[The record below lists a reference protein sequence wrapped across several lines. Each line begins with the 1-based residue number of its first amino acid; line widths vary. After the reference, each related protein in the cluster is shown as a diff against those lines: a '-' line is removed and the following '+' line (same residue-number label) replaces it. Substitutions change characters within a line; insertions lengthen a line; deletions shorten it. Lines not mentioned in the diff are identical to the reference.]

1 MNNVNVAKRH
11 VQYKKST
18 LVILAAVLGGCSL
31 MPNYERP
38 SAPVPVAWPDSVKL
52 KATTGLALA
61 DWQHYFP
68 DPRLQALIAAAL
80 ENNRDLRIATARIAE
95 ARAQYGIQRADRL
108 PNLNL
113 AATRNASLTPA
124 SASVTGSALSI
135 QRYDVGVNLLTYELD
150 FWGRVSSLSASAKAS
165 YLATES
171 AQRAFRLSLIADVAN
186 AYLSLQ
192 EMRERTQLAVTT
204 VKARAETRDLLG
216 RRREA
221 GVSTDSDW
229 LQAEG
234 SYQAAAAE
242 LANLEQQQVAAE
254 NLLNLLLGQSIAEM
268 KDLPAGRSLAEQGI
282 SSDLFAGLPAEVLLR
297 RPDVL
302 AAEQQLIA
310 ANANIGAA
318 RAAFLPRISLTGSV
332 GTASSSLSGL
342 FDAGSGAWS
351 FQPSII
357 LPLFDAGR
365 TSANVDIAK
374 ARKVIAVAEYE
385 KTIQQAFREV
395 ADLLSARDKLAEQLA
410 AQQANAEAQNH
421 LLRLVDAR
429 YQAGIVSHLEV
440 LDAQRQ
446 DFAAE
451 QGAIQVRRAWLSA
464 ATQLYKALAGE
475 SNDSADRTTQ
485 DIASRQETF
494 DGTTGETTSHLTN
507 PASEKLLDGHP
518 KDAGQVIGYS
528 HSTRL
533 SAEELL
539 AGHPKD
545 DNQVDGY
552 VRAPE

>member
-1 MNNVNVAKRH
+1 MNNYTKP
-11 VQYKKST
+11 T
-18 LVILAAVLGGCSL
+18 LIIFAALLGGCSL

-38 SAPVPVAWPDSVKL
+38 LAPVPVAWPDSVKL
-52 KATTGLALA
+52 KTTTGSVVSN
-61 DWQHYFP
+61 WQHYFP

-95 ARAQYGIQRADRL
+95 ARAQYGIQRADRM

-113 AATRNASLTPA
+113 AASRTASRTPA
-124 SASVTGSALSI
+124 GASPTGSALST
-135 QRYDVGVNLLTYELD
+135 QRYDVGVNLVSYELD
-150 FWGRVSSLSASAKAS
+150 FWGRVSSLNAYAKGS

-186 AYLSLQ
+186 AYLSLL
-192 EMRERTQLAVTT
+192 EMRERTELADTT

-242 LANLEQQQVAAE
+242 LANLQQQQAAAE
-254 NLLNLLLGQSIAEM
+254 NLLTLLVGQSMAEM

-282 SSDLFAGLPAEVLLR
+282 SSDLFAGLPAEILLR

-318 RAAFLPRISLTGSV
+318 INC
-332 GTASSSLSGL
+332 TASRSLSGL

-351 FQPSII
+351 FQPAII

-365 TSANVDIAK
+365 NSANLDIAK
-374 ARKVIAVAEYE
+374 ARKVIAIAQYE

-395 ADLLSARDKLAEQLA
+395 ADLLSARDKIAEQLA
-410 AQQANAEAQNH
+410 AQQANADAQSH
-421 LLRLVDAR
+421 LLRLVEAR

-440 LDAQRQ
+440 LDAQRAA
-446 DFAAE
+446 FAAE

-464 ATQLYKALAGE
+464 ATQLYKAFAGD
-475 SNDSADRTTQ
+475 SNEPTDMQ
-485 DIASRQETF
+485 
-494 DGTTGETTSHLTN
+494 
-507 PASEKLLDGHP
+507 
-518 KDAGQVIGYS
+518 QV
-528 HSTRL
+528 
-533 SAEELL
+533 
-539 AGHPKD
+539 PNK
-545 DNQVDGY
+545 
-552 VRAPE
+552 

>member
-1 MNNVNVAKRH
+1 MTK
-11 VQYKKST
+11 QYKKST
-18 LVILAAVLGGCSL
+18 AIILLATLGGCSF

-38 SAPVPVAWPDSVKL
+38 AAPVTTAWPDSVKL
-52 KATTGLALA
+52 KSTTGLALT

-124 SASVTGSALSI
+124 GASITGSAI
-135 QRYDVGVNLLTYELD
+135 ETQRYDVGVNLVSFELD
-150 FWGRVSSLSASAKAS
+150 FWGRVSSLNASAKAS

-186 AYLSLQ
+186 AYLSLL

-234 SYQAAAAE
+234 SYQAAVAE
-242 LANLEQQQVAAE
+242 LASLQQQQAAAE
-254 NLLNLLLGQSIAEM
+254 NLLDLLVGKSMAEM
-268 KDLPAGRSLAEQGI
+268 KDLPPGRSLAEQGI

-332 GTASSSLSGL
+332 GTASNSLSGL

-357 LPLFDAGR
+357 MPLFDAGR
-365 TSANVDIAK
+365 TSANVDIVK

-395 ADLLSARDKLAEQLA
+395 ADLLSARDRLAEQLA
-410 AQQANAEAQNH
+410 AQQANADAQNH
-421 LLRLVDAR
+421 LLRLVEAR
-429 YQAGIVSHLEV
+429 YKAGIVSHLEV
-440 LDAQRQ
+440 LDAERQ
-446 DFAAE
+446 AFAAE

-475 SNDSADRTTQ
+475 SNDSADGTTQ
-485 DIASRQETF
+485 GGASRPETF
-494 DGTTGETTSHLTN
+494 DGATDRTTSHLTN

-528 HSTRL
+528 HSTRP

-539 AGHPKD
+539 VGHPKD
-545 DNQVDGY
+545 DSQVAGY
-552 VRAPE
+552 VRALE